1 MPKAP
6 VQVLPE
12 ETPGRIQ
19 KVAEEVAEK
28 PKPKPEP
35 APEPA
40 PVRPAPDP
48 ELSYEEAMAAL
59 DQELGVDET
68 AELLAPATPGEIS
81 GEPAESTGQPA
92 SSRGVVVSP
101 ELAAWSLET
110 RRRIQS
116 VWVTPAAF
124 RGRGLAT
131 SLELRLSATGEVLG
145 EPRVVGSSGDPYFD
159 DNAVRAV
166 LKANPLPPPPKPG
179 QRVFVFR
186 SEAD

>member
-28 PKPKPEP
+28 PKPKP
-35 APEPA
+35 APQPA

-68 AELLAPATPGEIS
+68 AELLTPTTPGEAT
-81 GEPAESTGQPA
+81 GAPAESSGQPA

-101 ELAAWSLET
+101 ELAAWSLAT
-110 RRRIQS
+110 RRRVQS

-131 SLELRLSATGEVLG
+131 HLELRLSATGEVLG

-166 LKANPLPPPPKPG
+166 LKANPLPAPPKPG
-179 QRVFVFR
+179 LRVFVFR